1 MALEYNWTD
10 DQPNSASDDMKKG
23 KVVILGGG
31 LGGLATAALLAKA
44 GFSVTLYEKR
54 QTIGGRELFAK
65 NFSSLRVLMFRT
77 HKEKELE
84 GFRRYHSI

>member
-1 MALEYNWTD
+1 MTN
-10 DQPNSASDDMKKG
+10 QIVRRMKMKTG
-23 KVVILGGG
+23 KIVILGGG

-54 QTIGGRELFAK
+54 QTIGGRAVCKKFFLPPV
-65 NFSSLRVLMFRT
+65 LRFRT
-77 HKEKELE
+77 HKEKVLE